1 MKYFNLSI
9 KICGHFGLLKCES
22 KSGRVW
28 HKLILEEGL

>member
-1 MKYFNLSI
+1 MCFISRKGLG
-9 KICGHFGLLKCES
+9 GHFGLLKCES